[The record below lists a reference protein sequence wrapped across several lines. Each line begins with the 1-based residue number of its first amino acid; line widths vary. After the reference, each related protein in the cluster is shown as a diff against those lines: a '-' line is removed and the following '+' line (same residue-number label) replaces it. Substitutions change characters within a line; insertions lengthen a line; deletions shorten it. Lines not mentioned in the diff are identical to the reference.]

1 MKKPLIQAVILIV
14 ASFVIAI
21 TANAL
26 ASRERKVALV
36 GWYPN
41 ATKVT
46 ARSESA
52 QPAASS
58 SQAPVAAPAPATI
71 TTPVATQTL
80 APIPVPQPS
89 NPVTQTTPTTT
100 TPQPRNPATAQPTP
114 QPAPPP
120 PPDVLSRFTPHPDK
134 AYVEIG
140 YDDVAALHGKGVLF
154 LDARR
159 TSVYEQ
165 GHIAGARPFSV
176 WEADIDDKTRKLFDE
191 RSDPAAQ
198 ALPIVIYCSG
208 GDCEDSHMLAE
219 KLWGIQ
225 FNNVYVYKD
234 GYPDWQKRGGAVRTG
249 AQP

>member
-1 MKKPLIQAVILIV
+1 MKKPLIQAVILIL
-14 ASFVIAI
+14 ASFVLAIAS
-21 TANAL
+21 NAL
-26 ASRERKVALV
+26 ASRQRKVALV

-41 ATKVT
+41 ATKVP
-46 ARSESA
+46 ARESVR
-52 QPAASS
+52 PAASS
-58 SQAPVAAPAPATI
+58 SQPAVVPVPAPVVPA
-71 TTPVATQTL
+71 PVATQTQ
-80 APIPVPQPS
+80 PPVVPQPVKPS
-89 NPVTQTTPTTT
+89 NPATQAT
-100 TPQPRNPATAQPTP
+100 TPQPRNPATP
-114 QPAPPP
+114 QPLPQP
-120 PPDVLSRFTPHPDK
+120 PPDVLARFQNHPDK
-134 AYVEIG
+134 PYIEIA

-176 WEADIDDKTRKLFDE
+176 WEADIGEKVNKLFDE
-191 RSDPAAQ
+191 RGDATSQ

-234 GYPDWQKRGGAVRTG
+234 GFPDWQKKGGAVRTG